1 MNDPVCSF
9 SQSNLGVVPQE
20 RETNEQFF
28 CLTPTR
34 FLDKRHSITKVQ
46 IVSKVDF
53 IDPGHSL
60 YFSLFFI
67 AFIFLVMGRAN
78 YRVSQLTMSE
88 TKGLKNHLF
97 GSENVHIS
105 AI

>member
-1 MNDPVCSF
+1 MIFEIPVCSF

-60 YFSLFFI
+60 DFSLFFYHLH
-67 AFIFLVMGRAN
+67 FLVMGRAN
-78 YRVSQLTMSE
+78 Y
-88 TKGLKNHLF
+88 
-97 GSENVHIS
+97 GSIRFFREKVQ
-105 AI
+105 